1 MSEPKEQRVFLDIT
15 RQSAQNSGLF
25 IRNNI
30 DLVESLKTRIWEEYM
45 TIRACDFPGW
55 YEGLSPIEKAAWDM
69 KFDEVQDN

>member
-1 MSEPKEQRVFLDIT
+1 M
-15 RQSAQNSGLF
+15 
-25 IRNNI
+25 NNI

-69 KFDEVQDN
+69 KFDEVQDD